1 MKESQNKIILIS
13 YDFFPDNS
21 PNTYRWFNVLKSWE
35 KHNLE
40 IFVVTA
46 LKGNLLPYEEVDGIK
61 IYRVSNS
68 ILDNLKKN
76 VTPTKSNASSQ
87 VVVSSESAHE
97 VSLIKKIYNLT
108 WKKLYF
114 PDFAFM
120 WQKPAFKM
128 AEELIKKRN
137 IYNVITVSWP
147 FSDHVVG
154 SKLKK
159 KFNINWIADTIDPFY
174 LSDAVNNTFLYKN
187 RSKKLES
194 KTLATADSISV
205 LTPKLKQVYSELYPH
220 LKNKISVNHNIFV
233 PNSIY
238 VDKKVKLHSEV
249 FKLTFVGTLSKKT
262 REPHLLLK
270 FFTYLLDHNKS
281 NIRYELHFY
290 GNYYQFTEDF
300 LKFDKLLNK
309 NIFLHEFIDRN
320 KVVEVIQDSDI
331 VVNIGNNNSY
341 QEPSKV
347 LEYVYMQKPILNI
360 CSIKEDTTKELLQ
373 FYPHKFNV
381 ESDQMYND
389 ELLEKFHTFIKENKI
404 INEDYEKNIQ
414 NYFLDAIEK
423 KYFKLLKFHNE

>member
-1 MKESQNKIILIS
+1 MIINKNKIIVIT

-21 PNTYRWFNVLKSWE
+21 PNTYRWYNVLKSWK

-68 ILDNLKKN
+68 VLDNLKKN
-76 VTPTKSNASSQ
+76 VAPAKSDVATQ
-87 VVVSSESAHE
+87 TIESSESSHE

-108 WKKLYF
+108 WKKIYF
-114 PDFAFM
+114 PDFAFL
-120 WQKPAFKM
+120 WKKPAYKM
-128 AEELIKKRN
+128 ASELIKEHK

-147 FSDHVVG
+147 FTDHVVG
-154 SKLKK
+154 NLLKK
-159 KFNINWIADTIDPFY
+159 KFAINWIADTIDPFY
-174 LSDAVNNTFLYKN
+174 LSDAVNNRFLYKN
-187 RSKKLES
+187 RSKRLEA
-194 KTLATADSISV
+194 KTLSTADSISV
-205 LTPKLKQVYSELYPH
+205 LTPKLKQAYSELYPH

-233 PNSIY
+233 PNP
-238 VDKKVKLHSEV
+238 VFVEKKAKSHNEV
-249 FKLTFVGTLSKKT
+249 FKFTFVGTLSKKT

-270 FFTYLLDHNKS
+270 FFTYLLDNNKS
-281 NIRYELHFY
+281 NIQYQLHFY

-300 LKFDKLLNK
+300 QKFDKLLNK
-309 NIFLHEFIDRN
+309 NIFLHGFIDRN
-320 KVVEVIQDSDI
+320 KVVEVIQDSDV
-331 VVNIGNNNSY
+331 VVNIGNHNSY

-347 LEYVYMQKPILNI
+347 LEYVYMQKPILNV

-381 ESDQMYND
+381 ESDQIYND
-389 ELLEKFHTFIKENKI
+389 ELLENFHTFIEENKI
-404 INEDYEKNIQ
+404 INENYEKNIE